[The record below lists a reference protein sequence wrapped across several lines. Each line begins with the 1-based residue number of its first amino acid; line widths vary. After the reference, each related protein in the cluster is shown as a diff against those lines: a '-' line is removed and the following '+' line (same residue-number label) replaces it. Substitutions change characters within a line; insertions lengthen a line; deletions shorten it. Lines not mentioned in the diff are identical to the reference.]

1 MHGTTQTLPL
11 APGFVFGATLDN
23 EESGPAAQRGTMPV
37 IRLSVAARSDVG
49 RVRTSNED
57 AFLVADLDT
66 GVRIEDASAMTEMDV
81 RERGVLMVV
90 SDGMGGHAAGE
101 VASALVVDSLR
112 ASLGESVN
120 VESMERLV
128 EQAVQRANA
137 DVFEAARDKS
147 KEGMGATL
155 TAVLVHKQEA
165 YIAEVGDSRAYVLR
179 QGRLRQMTKDQSFV
193 QVLLD
198 SGAIT
203 SEQAKNFANKNWIV
217 QAMGLEPNVHVSL
230 GRLQLRRGDRLLLCC
245 DGLYSHVEDKELGE
259 ILEDDNLSVACS
271 RMIDLAN
278 ERGGSDNVTVIAAK
292 VDGDGLPDADY
303 DESLTQTF
311 EVLKEFKGL
320 PLEDLPGDD
329 DDDDDDDI
337 EEASGRLRVITALP
351 SETPT
356 LKPPPPS
363 TRQEP
368 EAPPE
373 KSSSVTMTVVAV
385 VLLALV
391 VGYWLTR

>member
-1 MHGTTQTLPL
+1 
-11 APGFVFGATLDN
+11 
-23 EESGPAAQRGTMPV
+23 MPV

-57 AFLVADLDT
+57 SFTVADLDT
-66 GVRIEDASAMTEMDV
+66 GLRIEDESAMTEMDV

-112 ASLGESVN
+112 DSLGESGN

-155 TAVLVHKQEA
+155 TAVLVHKREA

-245 DGLYSHVEDKELGE
+245 DGLYNLVEDKELSE
-259 ILEDDNLSVACS
+259 ILADDNLSVACN

-278 ERGGSDNVTVIAAK
+278 ERGGSDNVTAIVAK
-292 VDGDGLPDADY
+292 VDGDGLPAADY
-303 DESLTQTF
+303 DESVTQTF

-320 PLEDLPGDD
+320 PLRDPSRDGDD
-329 DDDDDDDI
+329 DD
-337 EEASGRLRVITALP
+337 EEDGEGLRAVAALP

-356 LKPPPPS
+356 VKPPPPS
-363 TRQEP
+363 TRSEP
-368 EAPPE
+368 ETPPE
-373 KSSSVTMTVVAV
+373 RANIVAMAVVAV
-385 VLLALV
+385 VLLAVV